1 MLISPTLADNFEL
14 QISPGSSRTK
24 LNQLTGRHHFNEC
37 ANLFEPE
44 YVESHVQYVKE
55 LHPLNSLKIAT
66 FRLVDDELQT
76 LRQFFELS
84 WNCCHHLTSYITGYK
99 LGFVRISIKDNLL
112 LFLSLR
118 VIKWALNSAKYCNGA
133 LPLFIAWKGA
143 KSQEG

>member
-1 MLISPTLADNFEL
+1 MADNFEL

-99 LGFVRISIKDNLL
+99 LGFVRISNKDNL
-112 LFLSLR
+112 
-118 VIKWALNSAKYCNGA
+118 
-133 LPLFIAWKGA
+133 FIVFVLASHKVSF
-143 KSQEG
+143 KFSKIL

>member
-1 MLISPTLADNFEL
+1 MVCSSIWSYCNFSTLADNFEL

-84 WNCCHHLTSYITGYK
+84 WNCCHHLLYNWVKTR
-99 LGFVRISIKDNLL
+99 F
-112 LFLSLR
+112 
-118 VIKWALNSAKYCNGA
+118 W
-133 LPLFIAWKGA
+133 
-143 KSQEG
+143 